1 MPKDQE
7 KVPQTPMEEKA
18 MLRSK
23 NIRRYL
29 RLYVIP
35 IGAIF
40 IFLGLMLALV
50 IPKISLIF
58 SSLDDVSKN
67 NQTVA
72 DKVSQIND
80 LKTLSG
86 NSDSVYKQLNVINQT
101 APSGTTEVVKF
112 RDKITALIQSFNLR
126 VNSQKLSENDL
137 AAQTQNDE
145 TNGTLTLQEVPFTF
159 EVSGSYT
166 DIVKFLEALS
176 KIDDF
181 IIVKEMELTA
191 IVEGADTWSLKISM
205 DKYQFSTLSKEN
217 SDKIYLNVPTT
228 VKLSDIISKYIQ
240 TKLSSTS
247 TNTTTNTNTNTNNT
261 TTIPSTTTTGTPSQA
276 PNIPK

>member
-112 RDKITALIQSFNLR
+112 RDKITALIQSFNLT